1 MGLKTQVLSVA
12 RFPKEDSICKFFFLS
27 SREKEARKLHT
38 PPRKKASPGGRKA
51 CQETRRLPHWP
62 RGEIISPV
70 TFRFGKEPCR
80 NPGRPEDTG
89 FNRAK

>member
-27 SREKEARKLHT
+27 SGEKEARKLHT

-51 CQETRRLPHWP
+51 CQETRRLPAALAE
-62 RGEIISPV
+62 RRNIQ
-70 TFRFGKEPCR
+70 PCHVQVR
-80 NPGRPEDTG
+80 
-89 FNRAK
+89 